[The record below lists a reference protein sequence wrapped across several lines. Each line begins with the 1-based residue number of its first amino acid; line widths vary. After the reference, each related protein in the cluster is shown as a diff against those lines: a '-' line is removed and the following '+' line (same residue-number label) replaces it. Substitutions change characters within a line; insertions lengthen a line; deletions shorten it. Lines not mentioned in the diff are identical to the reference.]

1 MHSAA
6 PLSRCPKCGV
16 EVACGAAAFE
26 ASEAAP
32 GAAVRCWCMDWP
44 RLQASARLGANA
56 CLCPACLRAA
66 LREAGRDLRGT
77 RIAVQGFGKVGGLA
91 AQFLHDAGCTV
102 VAVSDVKGGVYNSRG
117 LNPVALLRTMK
128 S

>member
-6 PLSRCPKCGV
+6 PSSRCPKCGV
-16 EVACGAAAFE
+16 EVACGAAAFQ

-44 RLQASARLGANA
+44 RLPASARLGANA

-66 LREAGRDLRGT
+66 LREAGV
-77 RIAVQGFGKVGGLA
+77 AGLA
-91 AQFLHDAGCTV
+91 GSAIDAADAT
-102 VAVSDVKGGVYNSRG
+102 D
-117 LNPVALLRTMK
+117 
-128 S
+128 